1 MGPDRRPSRRKAGQP
16 RNLPITT
23 SERKFHWSLGRR
35 PDEHPSLTELGLQA
49 SAKPV
54 RNPQTERTTDM
65 ITKVQ
70 EVPNGEQGGP
80 AVRNSVVTLAAKINQ
95 LLADAL
101 SLYLKTKNF
110 HWHVSGPNF
119 RDYHL
124 MLDEQASDILDAI
137 DPLAE
142 RVRSAGSTT
151 IRSLGQAAQLRTI
164 ADNDADDVAPS
175 AMLAELM
182 QDNKALAAAM
192 RQAHKLCDEL
202 DDVATA
208 SLLEGYID
216 AAEKRAW
223 FLRET
228 AKPR

>member
-1 MGPDRRPSRRKAGQP
+1 M
-16 RNLPITT
+16 
-23 SERKFHWSLGRR
+23 
-35 PDEHPSLTELGLQA
+35 
-49 SAKPV
+49 
-54 RNPQTERTTDM
+54 
-65 ITKVQ
+65 TKDVQ
-70 EVPNGEQGGP
+70 KVPKGEQDEP
-80 AVRNSVVTLAAKINQ
+80 AARNSLATFAAKINQ

-110 HWHVSGPNF
+110 HWHVSGPHF

-124 MLDEQASDILDAI
+124 MLDEQASSILDAI

-142 RVRSAGSTT
+142 RVRAAGSTT
-151 IRSLGQAAQLRTI
+151 IRSLGQAVRLRTI
-164 ADNDADDVAPS
+164 ADNDADNVEPS

-182 QDNKALAAAM
+182 KDNNALAASM

-202 DDVATA
+202 EDVATA

-223 FLRET
+223 FLREIGQT
-228 AKPR
+228 R